1 MKHLSAALPFI
12 LLGCV
17 EMISSIRPVQQYE
30 VEQAVQEDVLRELM
44 RKMRPPGEVICIR
57 VHYGDGPLYKQDPST
72 TFLAR
77 FRNVAPEVYPGSEC
91 GLPEDGF
98 GNVQHRQSGRT
109 AILYDVAILHW
120 LPSGEAKVIGGWTA
134 GGLTASECTYKVRRE
149 GAKWRAGECQDWV
162 IP

>member
-1 MKHLSAALPFI
+1 MKYLSAALPFI

-30 VEQAVQEDVLRELM
+30 VEQAVQEVVLRELM

-57 VHYGDGPLYKQDPST
+57 VHYGDGPLYKQDP
-72 TFLAR
+72 
-77 FRNVAPEVYPGSEC
+77 
-91 GLPEDGF
+91 
-98 GNVQHRQSGRT
+98 
-109 AILYDVAILHW
+109 
-120 LPSGEAKVIGGWTA
+120 
-134 GGLTASECTYKVRRE
+134 RRE